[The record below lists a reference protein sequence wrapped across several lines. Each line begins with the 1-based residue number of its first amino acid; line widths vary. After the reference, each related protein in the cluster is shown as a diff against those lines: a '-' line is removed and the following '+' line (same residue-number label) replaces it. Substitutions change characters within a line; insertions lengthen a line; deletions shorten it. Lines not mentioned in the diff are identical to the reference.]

1 MMQAHVFSE
10 RVAPFRFAL
19 RKVPGPNLRHAD
31 L

>member
-1 MMQAHVFSE
+1 MMQAHLFSE